1 LPSFKP
7 TLFFIEVTLCDTM
20 MRSLVVLFLAVA
32 PAAQAG
38 EQRMNPIR
46 KVVTMLQAMQAKVT
60 EEGEREAAL
69 YKKYMCYC
77 KNSGKTLG
85 DGIAA
90 NEAKETSLSTD
101 IKTAEAD
108 KASTQEA
115 LEQAQS
121 DRAAAKEAISEAT
134 EIRKKEAAA
143 YAAERATY
151 DSNLFALLGRC
162 SVSKPG
168 GEWTKQECDQMG
180 GKWVGAIPAI
190 EAGMAGAFLQTQSAQ
205 VLRNLVN
212 TKQDI
217 NDADRDE
224 IMSFLS
230 GTEGSEY
237 APQSG
242 EIVGIL
248 KQIADEMGAGLAE
261 ANTKEDAAIKGYDEL
276 MAAKTKEVNALTAS
290 IERKLA
296 KVGDL
301 AMSIASMKNELTD
314 TEESLIA
321 DKEFL
326 ANLGTDC
333 DKKTEEWNVIV
344 STRAD
349 ELTALAETIKVLND
363 DDALELFKKT
373 LPSASASS
381 SFMQFQQKES
391 SLRSRALVA
400 LKSALNTRFPDR
412 TRIDLIGL
420 AIQGKKIGFDKVIT
434 MIDKMIVTLKAEQT
448 DDDNKKEYCAAQ
460 LDQSD
465 DKKKSLEKSLSDTE
479 AAMATAKD
487 GIAALADEI
496 AALNAGI
503 HALDKSVAEATQQ
516 RKDEHKEFQELMAS
530 SAAAKELLGF
540 AKNRL
545 NRFYNPKLYKAP
557 PKVELSKEDR
567 VYENNGGSIPTTA
580 AGGIAGTGITVLA
593 DVSAH
598 DAPPPPPE
606 APGAYKKKSGET
618 SGVVAMINLLITDL
632 DKEMAASEA
641 AEKDAQG
648 DYEQLMSDSAAK
660 RSSDSA
666 LLTEKSASKASLE
679 GDLQSHKDNHASL
692 SKDFGATLKYIASLH
707 AECDWLLKFFDM
719 RQEARSSEID
729 ALGKAKAV
737 LNGADYS
744 FVQVDTATCPST
756 SLQCGMQKD
765 AAGDTVFVSSALPT
779 PGECVN
785 VAAQIP
791 QDGEFKICGPGK
803 FSLSRMSCDKHDY
816 KAITIEQATN
826 AFSASDCKIYKISD
840 YYQIHGYIGS
850 ATYTCDATAR

>member
-1 LPSFKP
+1 MTRSFPFLCLLAAAPS
-7 TLFFIEVTLCDTM
+7 
-20 MRSLVVLFLAVA
+20 
-32 PAAQAG
+32 AQAS
-38 EQRMNPIR
+38 EERMNPIR

-60 EEGEREAAL
+60 EEGEREAEL

-77 KNSGKTLG
+77 KSSGKTLT

-108 KASTQEA
+108 KASTQEE

-143 YAAERATY
+143 YAAERASY

-168 GEWTKQECDQMG
+168 GEWTKQECGQMG
-180 GKWVGAIPAI
+180 GKWVGAIPAL
-190 EAGMAGAFLQTQSAQ
+190 EAGMAGSFLQTQGAKI
-205 VLRNLVN
+205 LRNLVN
-212 TKQDI
+212 TKQDL

-224 IMSFLS
+224 IISFLS
-230 GTEGSEY
+230 GTEGAEY

-261 ANTKEDAAIKGYDEL
+261 ANTKEDAAIKAYDEL

-290 IERKLA
+290 IERKLT
-296 KVGDL
+296 KIGEL
-301 AMSIASMKNELTD
+301 ATSVATMKNELTD
-314 TEESLIA
+314 TEEALIA

-326 ANLGTDC
+326 ANLGTNC

-344 STRAD
+344 KTRAD
-349 ELTALAETIKVLND
+349 ELVALAETIKVLND

-373 LPSASASS
+373 LPSSASASS
-381 SFMQFQQKES
+381 SFMQVQRKES
-391 SLRSRALVA
+391 AVRSRALAA
-400 LKSALNTRFPDR
+400 LKAGLKTQFPDR

-420 AIQGKKIGFDKVIT
+420 AIQGKKIGFDKVIS
-434 MIDKMIVTLKAEQT
+434 MIDKMIGTLKAEQV

-479 AAMATAKD
+479 AAIATAKD

-496 AALNAGI
+496 TALNAGI
-503 HALDKSVAEATQQ
+503 KDLDKSVAEATQQ
-516 RKDEHKEFQELMAS
+516 RKEEHKDFQELMAS
-530 SAAAKELLGF
+530 SSAAKELLGF

-545 NRFYNPKLYKAP
+545 NKFYNPKLYKAA
-557 PKVELSKEDR
+557 PKVELSSEDR
-567 VYENNGGSIPTTA
+567 IYENNGGVITTTA
-580 AGGIAGTGITVLA
+580 PGGIAGTGITVLA

-666 LLTEKSASKASLE
+666 LLTEKTAAKASLE
-679 GDLQSHKDNHASL
+679 GDLQSHNDNHASL
-692 SKDFGATLKYIASLH
+692 TKDLGATLKYIASLH

-737 LNGADYS
+737 LNGADFS
-744 FVQVDTATCPST
+744 FMQVNTATCPST
-756 SLQCGMQKD
+756 SVQCGMQKD
-765 AAGDTVFVSSALPT
+765 AAGDTVFVPHELPAPDT
-779 PGECVN
+779 CVN
-785 VAAQIP
+785 VASAIP
-791 QDGEFKICGPGK
+791 QDGKFKICGPGK

-816 KAITIEQATN
+816 KAVTIVQPTDQ
-826 AFSASDCKIYKISD
+826 FTASDCKTYTMSD

-850 ATYTCDATAR
+850 VTYSCDATAR